1 MMNEYRL
8 TLIFLQ
14 LITMALAYVLVWRKK
29 KKSPFK
35 EIIKSPDMMKAL
47 AISYGAV
54 FGGFT
59 LVIIVMR
66 QMK

>member
-1 MMNEYRL
+1 MTEYRL

-14 LITMALAYVLVWRKK
+14 LLTMAIAYALVWRKR
-29 KKSPFK
+29 KKSSFK

-47 AISYGAV
+47 AISYGV
-54 FGGFT
+54 VLGIFT